1 MPLPAPR
8 LTTWTILAAAAFGVC
23 VNNGCE
29 KLDSEANQSERHVDD
44 VARQALEN
52 EEAQQPQLYGQAA
65 VDVTG
70 KSDVAVAHA
79 RQLQAQAEYNAGTQM
94 MRQATNQA
102 SALAMQ
108 MIDINHLLSTIQ
120 TSNALV
126 VGYGKYDS
134 TPIKQQAAEE
144 ISAIRGSAT
153 QDAWVAGDHPVPS
166 LSSVKQTISKLQG
179 EIRQKQDQ
187 IDSLTKQ
194 RVADLRKAED
204 LSEKADQ
211 ATGEAWVSVYKQA
224 SGLRKKAA
232 DISTH
237 IDNITAEIAPLKV
250 DLVIAQSN
258 QQIAEAAITGI
269 HTQAVGAEQ
278 NFTDLSQSVHVQD
291 AVERQVYD
299 NASAV
304 QKDGAASLKAQL
316 EVLVDQAAKV
326 QTTWDA
332 AAKLLSDSAE
342 HFAAAQ
348 SAAESLQVKLDQRAV
363 EIQGDVPEKAAWDQ
377 LKHVYSAT
385 GFQYARGVSLQT
397 LGMLCAD
404 EISSLKQLSTLKSR
418 ATEILNAAK
427 LTLPPSL
434 SSADYDSAITQATTT
449 GKESFT
455 HADDLFQ
462 NVSNAPLASAEQ
474 KNGGRVARVLGLYGW
489 YQFTILTGDT
499 GAPEHLSA
507 ARDAIKDAMDNNA
520 ALPMLPLEIEP
531 RIALPATSAPA
542 AQSTASAAVT
552 GAPADD
558 ATVATIKQSAKD
570 AITALQSG
578 DPAKMKQFIV
588 APPELAGSM
597 DSMMALVTSGIH
609 LQKAMEAKFGTQ
621 ANAGQGA
628 MQMNLPTP
636 EKMDAMMSQA
646 QFTMTSPTTVS
657 MTIPGSPQPTP
668 LVKNGDEW
676 AIDLAAAMK
685 AQPQMQAMLPAMS
698 QAFTPMADG
707 MNQVAAD
714 VDAGKYS
721 NPKQVQA
728 ALQKMMMPIVMKA
741 MQAAAAAPPPQ
752 VAGAATT
759 APTGP

>member
-44 VARQALEN
+44 VARTALEN

-65 VDVTG
+65 LDVTG

-79 RQLQAQAEYNAGTQM
+79 RQLEAQAEYNAGTQM
-94 MRQATNQA
+94 MRQATNEA

-108 MIDINHLLSTIQ
+108 MIDIDHLLSTIQ

-187 IDSLTKQ
+187 IESLTKQ

-211 ATGEAWVSVYKQA
+211 ATGEAWVSIYKQA
-224 SGLRKKAA
+224 SNLRKKAA

-237 IDNITAEIAPLKV
+237 IDNIIAEIAPLKV
-250 DLVIAQSN
+250 DLAIAQSN
-258 QQIAEAAITGI
+258 QQIAEAAIAGI

-299 NASAV
+299 NATAA
-304 QKDGAASLKAQL
+304 QKDGATSLKAQL
-316 EVLVDQAAKV
+316 EALVKQAAMV
-326 QTTWDA
+326 QISWDA
-332 AAKLLSDSAE
+332 AVKLLSDSAE

-385 GFQYARGVSLQT
+385 SFQYDRGVALQT

-404 EISSLKQLSTLKSR
+404 EIASLKQLTNLKSR
-418 ATEILNAAK
+418 ATEILNTAK
-427 LTLPPSL
+427 LTIPPSL
-434 SSADYDSAITQATTT
+434 SSADYDSAITQATNT

-489 YQFTILTGDT
+489 YQFAILTGDSA
-499 GAPEHLSA
+499 APEHLSA

-531 RIALPATSAPA
+531 RIALPATAAPP
-542 AQSTASAAVT
+542 SASAATVT
-552 GAPADD
+552 GTPADD
-558 ATVATIKQSAKD
+558 ATVAAIKQSAKD
-570 AITALQSG
+570 AIAALQSG

-588 APPELAGSM
+588 APPEMAGSM
-597 DSMMALVTSGIH
+597 DSMMALMTSGIH
-609 LQKAMEAKFGTQ
+609 LQKAMEAKFGSQ
-621 ANAGQGA
+621 ANAGQGGMA

-657 MTIPGSPQPTP
+657 MTIPGSPEPTP

-676 AIDLAAAMK
+676 AIDLGAVMK
-685 AQPQMQAMLPAMS
+685 AQPQMAAMLPAMS
-698 QAFTPMADG
+698 HAFGPMADAL
-707 MNQVAAD
+707 NQTAAD

-721 NPKQVQA
+721 DAKQVQA
-728 ALQKMMMPIVMKA
+728 ALQKVMIPIVMKA
-741 MQAAAAAPPPQ
+741 MQNAAANPQ
-752 VAGAATT
+752 VAGGATT